1 VFGKNAVHKRV
12 GFVQALQNSNF
23 RALWLGQ
30 LISQVGDSFAILAVL
45 VVINQLTKSTLAL
58 GLMVVSVTL
67 PQLLFGLIAG
77 VFVDRLDRKMTMIA
91 SDIARGLAILA
102 LLTVHTAD
110 RIYIFFI
117 VGFFMGAAGVFFNP
131 ARNAALPNI
140 VDEELLLPANA
151 LTQITQVMTTVF
163 GPALAGLFIGWFG
176 PAFAFIFDS
185 LTFFVSAGAIATMSI
200 PFSNAEAE
208 KASARV
214 IWNQLGE
221 GLAFIKGHRTIL
233 NVLIT
238 AAVAM
243 LGLGAITVLA
253 VRYLDEELGIGPTGL
268 GFLNSVQGI
277 GMVAGGVLIGNFAAD
292 LQANRVVGVGMIVL
306 GLGLASLSVAPNFTL
321 VLAAAFIIGLCMV
334 SARTVLATMIQAL
347 VPDEKRGRVES
358 AFNTLITVAT
368 MTSMGLAGLLG
379 DPLGVRLVFFLAG
392 LITAAAGGMA
402 IFTLR
407 QPREVKT
414 KIPTL

>member
-1 VFGKNAVHKRV
+1 MFGKNAVHKRA

-23 RALWLGQ
+23 RTFWLGQ

-45 VVINQLTKSTLAL
+45 VAINELTKSTFAL

-77 VFVDRLDRKMTMIA
+77 VFVDRFDRKVTMIA

-110 RIYIFFI
+110 RIHIFFV
-117 VGFFMGAAGVFFNP
+117 VGFVMGAVGVFFNP

-151 LTQITQVMTTVF
+151 LTQTSQVISTVL
-163 GPALAGLFIGWFG
+163 GPALAGFFIGWFS
-176 PAFAFIFDS
+176 PAFAFVFDS
-185 LTFFVSAGAIATMSI
+185 LTFFISAAAIATI
-200 PFSNAEAE
+200 PISFSHAETE
-208 KASARV
+208 KASAR
-214 IWNQLGE
+214 ILWNQMRE
-221 GLAFIKGHRTIL
+221 GLAFIKDHRTIL
-233 NVLIT
+233 NALIT

-277 GMVAGGVLIGNFAAD
+277 GMVAGGVLIGNFAAG
-292 LQANRVVGVGMIVL
+292 LRANRVVGGGMIVL
-306 GLGLASLSVAPNFTL
+306 GLALASLSVAPNFTL
-321 VLAAAFIIGLCMV
+321 VLAAAFVIGLCMV
-334 SARTVLATMIQAL
+334 SARTVLVTMIQAL

-358 AFNTLITVAT
+358 ALNTLITVAT

-392 LITAAAGGMA
+392 LITAAAGVLA

-407 QPREVKT
+407 QPQDVITR
-414 KIPTL
+414 

>member
-1 VFGKNAVHKRV
+1 MFGKNAVHKRF
-12 GFVQALQNSNF
+12 GFVQTLQNSNF

-45 VVINQLTKSTLAL
+45 VAVNELTKSTLAL

-67 PQLLFGLIAG
+67 PQLFFGLIAG
-77 VFVDRLDRKMTMIA
+77 VFVDRLDRKVTMIA

-110 RIYIFFI
+110 RIYVFFI
-117 VGFFMGAAGVFFNP
+117 VGFVMGTVGAFYNP

-151 LTQITQVMTTVF
+151 LTQTGQVMATVF

-176 PAFAFIFDS
+176 HAFAFIFDS
-185 LTFFVSAGAIATMSI
+185 LTFFVSAAAIATISI
-200 PFSNAEAE
+200 PFSNAETE

-214 IWNQLGE
+214 LWNQLGE
-221 GLAFIKGHRTIL
+221 GLAFIKGHKTIL

-292 LQANRVVGVGMIVL
+292 LQANRIVGVGMIVL
-306 GLGLASLSVAPNFTL
+306 GLALASLSVAPNFTL

-334 SARTVLATMIQAL
+334 SARTILATMTQAL

-358 AFNTLITVAT
+358 ALNTLITVAT

-392 LITAAAGGMA
+392 LITAVAGGMA

-407 QPREVKT
+407 HPQEVTT
-414 KIPTL
+414 KVPTP

>member
-1 VFGKNAVHKRV
+1 MFGKNAVHKRA

-23 RALWLGQ
+23 RTFWLGQ

-45 VVINQLTKSTLAL
+45 VAINELTKSTFAL

-77 VFVDRLDRKMTMIA
+77 VFVDRFDRKVTMIA
-91 SDIARGLAILA
+91 SDVARGLAILA

-110 RIYIFFI
+110 RAYIFFI
-117 VGFFMGAAGVFFNP
+117 VGFVMGAVGVFFNP

-151 LTQITQVMTTVF
+151 LTQTSQVISTVL
-163 GPALAGLFIGWFG
+163 GPALAGFFIGWFS
-176 PAFAFIFDS
+176 PAFAFVFDS
-185 LTFFVSAGAIATMSI
+185 LTFFISAAAIATI
-200 PFSNAEAE
+200 PISFSHAETE
-208 KASARV
+208 KASAR
-214 IWNQLGE
+214 ILWNQMRE
-221 GLAFIKGHRTIL
+221 GLAFIKDHRTIL
-233 NVLIT
+233 NALIT

-277 GMVAGGVLIGNFAAD
+277 GMVAGGVLIGNFAAG
-292 LQANRVVGVGMIVL
+292 LRANRVVGGGMIVL
-306 GLGLASLSVAPNFTL
+306 GLALASLSVAPNFTL
-321 VLAAAFIIGLCMV
+321 VLAAAFVIGLCMV
-334 SARTVLATMIQAL
+334 SARTVLVTMIQAL

-358 AFNTLITVAT
+358 ALNTLITVAT

-392 LITAAAGGMA
+392 LITAAAGVLA

-407 QPREVKT
+407 QPQDVITR
-414 KIPTL
+414 